1 MLAPFILEGLDAG
14 EKSIHIIN
22 VNLLEGYRRRMTE
35 AGVDVDA
42 VERSGQLEVISWPT
56 DPGHGINL
64 DEAIELIDHLLT
76 AAREGGYRRTRVI
89 GDMDW
94 AVEDRIPDDELITLE
109 ARLHEVY
116 LRHEVWVICAYDLT
130 HFSGSVVI
138 DVMRTHPAA
147 FVGGVLQQNPFYIP
161 TVQML
166 EELRE
171 RSGLSAQ

>member
-1 MLAPFILEGLDAG
+1 
-14 EKSIHIIN
+14 
-22 VNLLEGYRRRMTE
+22 
-35 AGVDVDA
+35 
-42 VERSGQLEVISWPT
+42 
-56 DPGHGINL
+56 
-64 DEAIELIDHLLT
+64 
-76 AAREGGYRRTRVI
+76 
-89 GDMDW
+89 MDW
-94 AVEDRIPDDELITLE
+94 ALENQIRDGDLIALE
-109 ARLHEVY
+109 ARLNEVY
-116 LRHEVWVICAYDLT
+116 SRHEVWVICAYDLT